1 MIRAVLSIG
10 ANMDR
15 ARENLTGVQAFVAD
29 ELVAASQIYATPPW
43 GGVEQGDFLN
53 AVLIVET
60 TRSPLELL
68 EAGWKLE
75 NNAGRERKIHWG
87 PRTLDVD
94 IVQVIDKESG
104 EEIISEDSTLTLPH
118 PWAAQRAFVLVPWLD
133 ADPDAELEGVRVAEL
148 VDKLAPEDVH
158 AVRPADDSA
167 DGEGA

>member
-15 ARENLTGVQAFVAD
+15 ARENLTGVQAFFAD
-29 ELVAASQIYATPPW
+29 ELVAASKIYATPPW

-53 AVLIVET
+53 AVLIVDT
-60 TRSPLELL
+60 SRTPMELL

-75 NNAGRERKIHWG
+75 NDAGRVREIHWG
-87 PRTLDVD
+87 PRALDVD

-104 EEIISEDSTLTLPH
+104 EEIISDDSTLTLPH
-118 PWAAQRAFVLVPWLD
+118 PWATERAFVLVPWLD

-148 VDKLAPEDVH
+148 VDKLAPEDVN
-158 AVRPADDSA
+158 AVRPADSA
-167 DGEGA
+167 DGEEA

>member
-15 ARENLTGVQAFVAD
+15 ARENLTGVQAFFAD
-29 ELVAASQIYATPPW
+29 ELVAASKIYATPPW

-53 AVLIVET
+53 AVLIVDT
-60 TRSPLELL
+60 PRTPMELL

-75 NNAGRERKIHWG
+75 NDAGRVREIHWG
-87 PRTLDVD
+87 PRALDVD

-104 EEIISEDSTLTLPH
+104 EEIISDDSTLTLPH
-118 PWAAQRAFVLVPWLD
+118 PWATERAFVLVPWLD

-148 VDKLAPEDVH
+148 VDKLAPEDVN
-158 AVRPADDSA
+158 AVRLADSA

>member
-15 ARENLTGVQAFVAD
+15 ARENLTGVQAFFAD
-29 ELVAASQIYATPPW
+29 ELVAASKIYATPPW

-53 AVLIVET
+53 AVLIVDT
-60 TRSPLELL
+60 SRTPMELL

-75 NNAGRERKIHWG
+75 NDAGRVREIHWG
-87 PRTLDVD
+87 PRALDVD
-94 IVQVIDKESG
+94 IVQIIDKDSG
-104 EEIISEDSTLTLPH
+104 EEIISADSTLTLPH
-118 PWAAQRAFVLVPWLD
+118 PWATERAFVLVPWLD

-148 VDKLAPEDVH
+148 VDKLAPEDVN
-158 AVRPADDSA
+158 AVRLADSA

>member
-15 ARENLTGVQAFVAD
+15 ARENLTGVQAFFAD
-29 ELVAASQIYATPPW
+29 ELVAGSKIYATPPW

-53 AVLIVET
+53 AVLIVDT
-60 TRSPLELL
+60 SRTPTELL

-75 NNAGRERKIHWG
+75 NDAGRVREIHWG
-87 PRTLDVD
+87 PRALDVD

-104 EEIISEDSTLTLPH
+104 EEIISDDSTLTLPH
-118 PWAAQRAFVLVPWLD
+118 PWATERAFVLVPWLD
-133 ADPDAELEGVRVAEL
+133 ADPDAELEGARVAEL
-148 VDKLAPEDVH
+148 VDKLAPEDVN
-158 AVRPADDSA
+158 AVRLADSA

>member
-15 ARENLTGVQAFVAD
+15 ARENLTGVQAFFAD
-29 ELVAASQIYATPPW
+29 ELVAASKIYATPPW

-53 AVLIVET
+53 AVLIIDT
-60 TRSPLELL
+60 SRTPMELL

-75 NNAGRERKIHWG
+75 NDAGRVREIHWG
-87 PRTLDVD
+87 PRALDVD

-104 EEIISEDSTLTLPH
+104 EEIISADSTLTLPH
-118 PWAAQRAFVLVPWLD
+118 PWATERAFVLVPWLD

-148 VDKLAPEDVH
+148 VDKLAPEDVN
-158 AVRPADDSA
+158 AVRLAAIA
-167 DGEGA
+167 DGEEA

>member
-15 ARENLTGVQAFVAD
+15 ARENLTGVQAFFAD
-29 ELVAASQIYATPPW
+29 ELVAASKIYATPPW

-53 AVLIVET
+53 AVLIVDT
-60 TRSPLELL
+60 PRTPMELL

-75 NNAGRERKIHWG
+75 NDAGRVRKIHWG
-87 PRTLDVD
+87 PRALDVD

-104 EEIISEDSTLTLPH
+104 EEIISDDSTLTLPH
-118 PWAAQRAFVLVPWLD
+118 PWATERAFVLVPWLD

-148 VDKLAPEDVH
+148 VDKLAPEDVN
-158 AVRPADDSA
+158 AVRPADSA

>member
-15 ARENLTGVQAFVAD
+15 ARENLTGVQAFFAD
-29 ELVAASQIYATPPW
+29 ELVAASKIYATPPW

-53 AVLIVET
+53 AVLIVDT
-60 TRSPLELL
+60 SRTPMELL

-75 NNAGRERKIHWG
+75 NDAGRVREIHWG
-87 PRTLDVD
+87 PRALDVD
-94 IVQVIDKESG
+94 IVQVIDKDTG
-104 EEIISEDSTLTLPH
+104 EEIISDDSTLTLPH
-118 PWAAQRAFVLVPWLD
+118 PWATERAFVLVPWLD

-148 VDKLAPEDVH
+148 VDKLALEDVN
-158 AVRPADDSA
+158 AVRLADSA

>member
-15 ARENLTGVQAFVAD
+15 ARENLTGVQAFFAD
-29 ELVAASQIYATPPW
+29 ELVAASKIYATPPW

-53 AVLIVET
+53 AVLIVDT
-60 TRSPLELL
+60 SRTPMELL

-75 NNAGRERKIHWG
+75 NDAGRVREIHWG
-87 PRTLDVD
+87 PRALDVD

-104 EEIISEDSTLTLPH
+104 EEIISDDSTLTLPH
-118 PWAAQRAFVLVPWLD
+118 PWATERAFVLVPWLD

-148 VDKLAPEDVH
+148 VDKLAPEDVN
-158 AVRPADDSA
+158 AVRLADSA